1 MKEEYEQMELFTTD
15 KQKGKK
21 AIANVLTEIFQ
32 DPRPLSELKSGK
44 AMTGP
49 DVSEVSKGRVHIID
63 DIIASPSS
71 DAGEISVKND
81 DFSEITNLP
90 VETRMSLS
98 YSRDE
103 SEIVS
108 CSRVLTNFDREVID
122 AVATLATKTQIMTDA
137 MIYRVIIGK
146 GDSVVV
152 SSNQKKRVAESMI
165 RCSGCRVV
173 IDITAQM
180 ESLQVD
186 PNEESVRFAGNAI
199 NFISIE
205 HKIKRGTTT
214 YYKISEMPPFYLLAA
229 KLGKISMIPLRLL
242 DSPVSKTDNIIA
254 IQSFLLREIDTM
266 KRDETKEKV
275 ISWEIIYQ
283 MASQEGKGETRQEK
297 QRTRDSIQ
305 RILDFWVEEEFI
317 EGYNSLL
324 RQNMIAIEI

>member
-1 MKEEYEQMELFTTD
+1 MKEEYEQIALFHTEKT
-15 KQKGKK
+15 KEKK
-21 AIANVLTEIFQ
+21 VIDQVLTDIFQ
-32 DPRPLSELKSGK
+32 DPRPLSEMKGGK
-44 AMTGP
+44 CLTAP
-49 DVSEVSKGRVHIID
+49 DVNEVSKGRVHIID
-63 DIIASPSS
+63 DIIASPSTE
-71 DAGEISVKND
+71 AGEVSLKND

-152 SSNQKKRVAESMI
+152 SSNQKQRVAESMI

-173 IDITAQM
+173 IDITAQL
-180 ESLQVD
+180 ESLPVD

-205 HKIKRGTTT
+205 HKIKRGSTT

-242 DSPVSKTDNIIA
+242 DSPVSKTDNVIA
-254 IQSFLLREIDTM
+254 MQSFLLREIDTM
-266 KRDETKEKV
+266 KRDESKEKV
-275 ISWEIIYQ
+275 IHWNTIYQ
-283 MASQEGKGETRQEK
+283 MAAQEGKGETRQEK
-297 QRTRDSIQ
+297 QRTRDNIQ
-305 RILDFWVEEEFI
+305 RILDFWVKENFI
-317 EGYNSLL
+317 KSYDSLP
-324 RQNMIAIEI
+324 RQNIIAITF